1 MQMIDGGVTAPQGF
15 IANGVLS
22 GIKAGRTKEDTALI
36 FSEKVCNA
44 AGVFTQNV
52 VKAEPV
58 KLTKLRLSRHKAQGI
73 IANSGNANACTGEQG
88 AWVAVRMTRAA
99 ANSLSNS
106 EKIGTKVDEDDI
118 LVCSTGVIGQQL
130 PVEVIEEHMD
140 ELVGVLKEQIKQ
152 DSVTC
157 TFMDVTK
164 LGLVELTRKKT
175 YKSLKEIIQ

>member
-22 GIKAGRTKEDTALI
+22 GIKAGRTQEDTALI
-36 FSEKVCNA
+36 FSEKICNA

-58 KLTKLRLSRHKAQGI
+58 KLSKLRLSRHRAQAV
-73 IANSGNANACTGEQG
+73 IANAGNANACTGEQG

-106 EKIGTKVDEDDI
+106 EKIGTKLMKMI
-118 LVCSTGVIGQQL
+118 
-130 PVEVIEEHMD
+130 
-140 ELVGVLKEQIKQ
+140 
-152 DSVTC
+152 
-157 TFMDVTK
+157 F
-164 LGLVELTRKKT
+164 
-175 YKSLKEIIQ
+175 